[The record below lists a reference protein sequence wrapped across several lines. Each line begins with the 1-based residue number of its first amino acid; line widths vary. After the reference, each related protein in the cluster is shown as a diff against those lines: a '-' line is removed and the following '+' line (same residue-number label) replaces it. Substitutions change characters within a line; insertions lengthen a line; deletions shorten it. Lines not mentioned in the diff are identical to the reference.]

1 MNVVEAYIKFK
12 GQIIILVS
20 GLSGSGK
27 TELARDIERD
37 FKLKMINLDNFH
49 KKDYDKTVDIGD
61 VKVVDWDNSESYDWN
76 EFNKTVNEN
85 KSKGVVVA
93 GPMFLPELIKFEPDS
108 HIHVKIAKKNLLDKR
123 HSYVDTHREKAP
135 MLYELKNTDT
145 ETQIFNKI
153 TFPHYFEYREK
164 SKINIFLNANE
175 KTVDEMYDEAYDYLI
190 DIINK
195 YLSHQKGSQREHQK
209 GSYNGSQKGFTEGK
223 KQDRRPD
230 KKPFTPKQ
238 QDKQPI
244 RFPIVIPDDSDSS
257 DDYKTI
263 DDSSDAS
270 EKEDEGIYLGTT
282 IDPN

>member
-12 GQIIILVS
+12 GQMIILIS

-37 FKLKMINLDNFH
+37 FKLKMINLDNYH

-61 VKVVDWDNSESYDWN
+61 IKVVDWDNTESYDWN

-85 KSKGVVVA
+85 KSSGVVVV
-93 GPMFLPELIKFEPDS
+93 GPVFLPELIKFVPDT

-123 HSYVDTHREKAP
+123 HSYVETHREKVP

-164 SKINIFLNANE
+164 SKINVFLNANE

-195 YLSHQKGSQREHQK
+195 FLSQLKGSHSATQK
-209 GSYNGSQKGFTEGK
+209 ESNDY
-223 KQDRRPD
+223 
-230 KKPFTPKQ
+230 KKPFAPKQ
-238 QDKQPI
+238 RNKQPV
-244 RFPIVIPDDSDSS
+244 RFPIAVPDDSSDSS
-257 DDYKTI
+257 DD
-263 DDSSDAS
+263 SSNPSD
-270 EKEDEGIYLGTT
+270 KEDEGMYLGTT
-282 IDPN
+282 INPN